1 MSKDLETINK
11 SLDNIY
17 QKLLELFK
25 IMGIDTKKLEK
36 KVDEQYTKAV

>member
-1 MSKDLETINK
+1 MSKDLETINQ

-25 IMGIDTKKLEK
+25 IMGIDTKELEK
-36 KVDEQYTKAV
+36 KVDERYAKAV

>member
-17 QKLLELFK
+17 QKLLELCK
-25 IMGIDTKKLEK
+25 MMGIDIKELKQIK
-36 KVDEQYTKAV
+36 N

>member
-1 MSKDLETINK
+1 MSKDLEIINK

-17 QKLLELFK
+17 QKILELCK
-25 IMGIDTKKLEK
+25 MMGIDTKELEK

>member
-17 QKLLELFK
+17 QKILELRK
-25 IMGIDTKKLEK
+25 MMGIDTKELEK
-36 KVDEQYTKAV
+36 KVDERYTKAV

>member
-17 QKLLELFK
+17 QKILELCK
-25 IMGIDTKKLEK
+25 MMGIDTKELEK